1 MKKLMGSFLAKTVAV
16 ALAVLLVFALAG
28 SVLGIVYSVAGD
40 RYDGASFYD
49 SELCSALMRELLQA
63 ADDSV
68 IDVLYPNM
76 YFALETAA
84 EPYRRA
90 YVERA
95 DEGEPEDENAVF
107 ATPAPLSTEAAQEG
121 VGAGLQPAPATPGPA
136 STAAPGTPEAPERDG
151 AADMSA
157 VSVDYDYE
165 QAEALLKDWFSSV
178 RLPENFG
185 FRVTA
190 PDGRVLYSRGVSDDA
205 VSHPDWTLSRYGYVD
220 SADGSITTYY
230 VDGGAPGETLDAER
244 CAVYR
249 IDGFLPKTLK
259 KGDVIY
265 TAARLDAAV
274 VSHNAAFYA
283 AAGVSLLLLA
293 AVLAFLLAA
302 AGRTGADAELRLC
315 WVHRIPTDV
324 LYALC
329 IALGAAALDPLLLAP
344 RLLMLRNIAPFATVA
359 VLSLT
364 AITLLFLLLC
374 MSTAARVKTHT
385 FLKNSVS
392 FRILRLVWRIL
403 RSAARGLGVCV
414 RSLPLLWKLLAAV
427 ALYALVTLLAMATQ
441 NPIPAL
447 LWIAAS
453 LAGLVLLCRLFLS
466 LQKLR
471 EGGARLAAGD
481 LSYQI
486 PTEGMHGACREH
498 AEHLNSIAA
507 GMSRAV
513 DARMK
518 SERMK
523 TDLITNVSHDLKT
536 PLTSIVN
543 YVDLLKKEDLHNP
556 TAAGYVAVLDR
567 QAERLKKLTTDLVE
581 ASKAQSG
588 ALNVNLAPTDVR
600 ELLAQLD
607 AEYRDRFGAA
617 QLTPVL
623 TLPET
628 PLIAMADGRL
638 LFRVLDNLLG
648 NAVKYSLPGT
658 RVYLSAAPASDGNA
672 EILVRNISREALN
685 IDPAELTERFVR
697 GDASRATEG
706 SGLGLSIADDLMKLQ
721 GGSLKL
727 AIDGDLF
734 RAAIVLPMAAEA

>member
-1 MKKLMGSFLAKTVAV
+1 
-16 ALAVLLVFALAG
+16 
-28 SVLGIVYSVAGD
+28 
-40 RYDGASFYD
+40 
-49 SELCSALMRELLQA
+49 
-63 ADDSV
+63 
-68 IDVLYPNM
+68 
-76 YFALETAA
+76 
-84 EPYRRA
+84 
-90 YVERA
+90 
-95 DEGEPEDENAVF
+95 
-107 ATPAPLSTEAAQEG
+107 
-121 VGAGLQPAPATPGPA
+121 
-136 STAAPGTPEAPERDG
+136 
-151 AADMSA
+151 
-157 VSVDYDYE
+157 
-165 QAEALLKDWFSSV
+165 
-178 RLPENFG
+178 
-185 FRVTA
+185 
-190 PDGRVLYSRGVSDDA
+190 
-205 VSHPDWTLSRYGYVD
+205 
-220 SADGSITTYY
+220 
-230 VDGGAPGETLDAER
+230 
-244 CAVYR
+244 
-249 IDGFLPKTLK
+249 
-259 KGDVIY
+259 
-265 TAARLDAAV
+265 
-274 VSHNAAFYA
+274 
-283 AAGVSLLLLA
+283 
-293 AVLAFLLAA
+293 
-302 AGRTGADAELRLC
+302 
-315 WVHRIPTDV
+315 
-324 LYALC
+324 
-329 IALGAAALDPLLLAP
+329 
-344 RLLMLRNIAPFATVA
+344 
-359 VLSLT
+359 
-364 AITLLFLLLC
+364 
-374 MSTAARVKTHT
+374 
-385 FLKNSVS
+385 
-392 FRILRLVWRIL
+392 
-403 RSAARGLGVCV
+403 
-414 RSLPLLWKLLAAV
+414 
-427 ALYALVTLLAMATQ
+427 MATQ

>member
-28 SVLGIVYSVAGD
+28 SAIGIVYSVAGD

-63 ADDSV
+63 ADGSV
-68 IDVLYPNM
+68 QDVLYPNM
-76 YFALETAA
+76 YLALENAA

-90 YVERA
+90 YGERA

-107 ATPAPLSTEAAQEG
+107 ATPAPLSTEAALEG
-121 VGAGLQPAPATPGPA
+121 
-136 STAAPGTPEAPERDG
+136 AAPGTPEAPERDG
-151 AADMSA
+151 AADISA
-157 VSVDYDYE
+157 VSVDYAYE
-165 QAEALLKDWFSSV
+165 QAVALLKDWFSSV

-205 VSHPDWTLSRYGYVD
+205 VSHPDWTLARYGYVD

-244 CAVYR
+244 CAGYR

-329 IALGAAALDPLLLAP
+329 IALGAAALAPLLLAP
-344 RLLMLRNIAPFATVA
+344 RLLMLRNIAPLAAVA

-385 FLKNSVS
+385 FLKNSVC
-392 FRILRLVWRIL
+392 FRIL

-453 LAGLVLLCRLFLS
+453 IAGLVLLCRLFLS

-486 PTEGMHGACREH
+486 STEGMHGACREH

-543 YVDLLKKEDLHNP
+543 YVDLLKKEDLRNP
-556 TAAGYVAVLDR
+556 TAAGYVEVLDR

>member
-1 MKKLMGSFLAKTVAV
+1 
-16 ALAVLLVFALAG
+16 
-28 SVLGIVYSVAGD
+28 
-40 RYDGASFYD
+40 
-49 SELCSALMRELLQA
+49 
-63 ADDSV
+63 
-68 IDVLYPNM
+68 
-76 YFALETAA
+76 
-84 EPYRRA
+84 
-90 YVERA
+90 
-95 DEGEPEDENAVF
+95 
-107 ATPAPLSTEAAQEG
+107 
-121 VGAGLQPAPATPGPA
+121 
-136 STAAPGTPEAPERDG
+136 
-151 AADMSA
+151 
-157 VSVDYDYE
+157 
-165 QAEALLKDWFSSV
+165 
-178 RLPENFG
+178 
-185 FRVTA
+185 
-190 PDGRVLYSRGVSDDA
+190 
-205 VSHPDWTLSRYGYVD
+205 
-220 SADGSITTYY
+220 
-230 VDGGAPGETLDAER
+230 
-244 CAVYR
+244 
-249 IDGFLPKTLK
+249 
-259 KGDVIY
+259 
-265 TAARLDAAV
+265 
-274 VSHNAAFYA
+274 
-283 AAGVSLLLLA
+283 
-293 AVLAFLLAA
+293 
-302 AGRTGADAELRLC
+302 
-315 WVHRIPTDV
+315 
-324 LYALC
+324 
-329 IALGAAALDPLLLAP
+329 
-344 RLLMLRNIAPFATVA
+344 
-359 VLSLT
+359 
-364 AITLLFLLLC
+364 
-374 MSTAARVKTHT
+374 
-385 FLKNSVS
+385 
-392 FRILRLVWRIL
+392 
-403 RSAARGLGVCV
+403 
-414 RSLPLLWKLLAAV
+414 
-427 ALYALVTLLAMATQ
+427 MATQ

-486 PTEGMHGACREH
+486 STEGMHGACREH

-513 DARMK
+513 DERMK

-623 TLPET
+623 TLHET
-628 PLIAMADGRL
+628 TLIAMANERL
-638 LFRVLDNLLG
+638 LFRGLDNR
-648 NAVKYSLPGT
+648 
-658 RVYLSAAPASDGNA
+658 RV
-672 EILVRNISREALN
+672 
-685 IDPAELTERFVR
+685 DPAELTERFVR

>member
-28 SVLGIVYSVAGD
+28 SAIGIVYSVAGD

-63 ADDSV
+63 ADGSV
-68 IDVLYPNM
+68 QDVLYPNM
-76 YFALETAA
+76 YLALENAA

-90 YVERA
+90 YGERA

-107 ATPAPLSTEAAQEG
+107 ATPAPLSTEAALEG
-121 VGAGLQPAPATPGPA
+121 
-136 STAAPGTPEAPERDG
+136 AAPGTPEAPERDG
-151 AADMSA
+151 AADISA
-157 VSVDYDYE
+157 VSVDYAYE
-165 QAEALLKDWFSSV
+165 QAVALLKDWFSSV

-205 VSHPDWTLSRYGYVD
+205 VSHPDWTLARYGYVD

-244 CAVYR
+244 CAGYR

-329 IALGAAALDPLLLAP
+329 IALGAAAAALAPLLLAP
-344 RLLMLRNIAPFATVA
+344 RLLMLRNIAPLAAVA

-385 FLKNSVS
+385 FLKNSVC

-486 PTEGMHGACREH
+486 STEGMHGACREH

-685 IDPAELTERFVR
+685 VDPAELTERFVR

-734 RAAIVLPMAAEA
+734 RAAIVLPMAADA